1 MSQAKLNPTNAP
13 LAERMRPRNLDEF
26 VGQVDL
32 LQGDGV
38 LRQMVE
44 SGMLSSF
51 ILWGPPGVGKTTL
64 ARIITTQADCRWMQ
78 FSAVTSGI
86 KEIKQV
92 MSEAEAFISIEGRRT
107 VLFVDEVHRFNKAQQ
122 DAFLPYVEN
131 GTIVLV
137 GATTENPSFEINS
150 ALLSRMKVFILHE
163 LQESDL
169 LSILTRAVQDKERG
183 LGGEEIS
190 AADDMLRLIAVY
202 SSGDARTALNSLELA
217 YLLCKRRKAN
227 SLSERDVKAAIQQAV
242 LKYDKTGENHY
253 NLISALHKSMRNSDA
268 DASLYWL
275 ARMLEAGEDPLYVAR
290 RVVRFASEDI
300 GLAAPQA
307 LTQALAAMQAIE
319 FIGMPEGKLA
329 LAQAVV
335 FMAHAPKSNAVYM
348 AYAAAAADALNTIQ
362 HPVPLHLRNAPT
374 SLMKQIGYG
383 KGYDY
388 AHNHESGRAA
398 DMSCLP
404 DELLGRKYYQ
414 PTVRGF
420 EGKFKNSKAQNED
433 AS

>member
-1 MSQAKLNPTNAP
+1 MSIKSSKAP
-13 LAERMRPRNLDEF
+13 LADRMRPRNLDEF
-26 VGQVDL
+26 VGQSTL

-38 LRQMVE
+38 LRHMVE
-44 SGMLSSF
+44 SQELSSF

-64 ARIITTQADCRWMQ
+64 ARIVTTQTNSRWMQ

-92 MSEAEAFISIEGRRT
+92 MSEAEAFVAIEERRT

-163 LQESDL
+163 LTESDL
-169 LSILTRAVQDKERG
+169 LSIMERALSDKERG
-183 LGGEEIS
+183 LGNEGIDAPEDVLKLL
-190 AADDMLRLIAVY
+190 ATY

-217 YLLCKRRKAN
+217 FLLGKRRN
-227 SLSERDVKAAIQQAV
+227 SKTLSEEDAKSAIQQAV

-275 ARMLEAGEDPLYVAR
+275 ARMLEAGEDPMYIAR
-290 RVVRFASEDI
+290 RVVRFASEDV

-307 LTQALAAMQAIE
+307 LGQAVSAMQAVE

-335 FMAHAPKSNAVYM
+335 FLALAPKSNAVYM
-348 AYAAAAADALNTIQ
+348 GYAAAAQDAHNTIQ

-374 SLMKQIGYG
+374 SLMKDVGYG
-383 KGYDY
+383 KGYEY
-388 AHNHESGRAA
+388 AHNYETGRA
-398 DMSCLP
+398 DEMSCLP
-404 DELLGRKYYQ
+404 DELLERIYYK
-414 PTVRGF
+414 PTNRGF
-420 EGKFKNSKAQNED
+420 EGKLKGKPGATKEQ
-433 AS
+433 

>member
-1 MSQAKLNPTNAP
+1 
-13 LAERMRPRNLDEF
+13 MRPRNLDEF
-26 VGQVDL
+26 VGQSAL
-32 LQGDGV
+32 LQGNGV
-38 LRQMVE
+38 LRHMVE
-44 SGMLSSF
+44 SEELSSF

-64 ARIITTQADCRWMQ
+64 ARIVTTQTNSRWMQ

-92 MSEAEAFISIEGRRT
+92 MSEAEAFVAIEERRT

-163 LQESDL
+163 LTESDL
-169 LSILTRAVQDKERG
+169 LSIMKRALEDKERG
-183 LGGEEIS
+183 LGNEGIEAPEDGLKLL
-190 AADDMLRLIAVY
+190 ATY

-217 YLLCKRRKAN
+217 FLLCKRRN
-227 SLSERDVKAAIQQAV
+227 SKTLSEEDAKSAIQQAV

-275 ARMLEAGEDPLYVAR
+275 ARMLEAGEDPMYIAR
-290 RVVRFASEDI
+290 RVVRFASEDV

-307 LTQALAAMQAIE
+307 LGQAVSAMQAVE

-335 FMAHAPKSNAVYM
+335 FLALAPKSNAVYM
-348 AYAAAAADALNTIQ
+348 GYAAAAQDAHNTIQ

-374 SLMKQIGYG
+374 SLMKDVGYG
-383 KGYDY
+383 KGYEY
-388 AHNHESGRAA
+388 AHNYETGRA
-398 DMSCLP
+398 DEMSCLP
-404 DELLGRKYYQ
+404 DELLERIYYK
-414 PTVRGF
+414 PTNRGF
-420 EGKFKNSKAQNED
+420 EGKLKGKPGATKEQ
-433 AS
+433 